1 LPDCGYP
8 VIIAGFP
15 SSLTPV
21 DRAVMA
27 TMVEPTVV
35 TPEAEQSHGF
45 LEALKKHQT
54 LLTRGGIALA
64 VVAVGIWFYL
74 ESGQRKEFA
83 AADALDRA
91 RSALESGNVPVAS
104 AEFQKVAASYSG
116 TEAGYQAALA
126 LNEARL
132 MQGQTQ
138 IAVDDLRA
146 FIGRNPPATHA
157 ASGQALLGT
166 ALENQ
171 GKFDEAAQAYARAA
185 ELAPES
191 YRKVDAQL
199 SRARSLRLAGKAE
212 EALTTLRTIVS
223 GYPEDMPG
231 VSEAMVRLAEL
242 TKGAM

>member
-15 SSLTPV
+15 SPFDPV
-21 DRAVMA
+21 DRAVMG

-35 TPEAEQSHGF
+35 APDAEQSHGF

-54 LLTRGGIALA
+54 LLTRGAIALV
-64 VVAVGIWFYL
+64 VVAVGAWFYL
-74 ESGQRKEFA
+74 ESGRRKEFA
-83 AADALDRA
+83 AAEALDRA
-91 RSALESGNVPVAS
+91 RSAMESGNIPVAS

-116 TEAGYQAALA
+116 TEAGYQALLA

-132 MQGQTQ
+132 LQGQTQ

-157 ASGQALLGT
+157 ASAQGLLGT
-166 ALENQ
+166 ALENL
-171 GKFDEAAQAYARAA
+171 GKFDEAAQAYGQAA
-185 ELAPES
+185 ELAPET

-199 SRARSLRLAGKAE
+199 NRARALRLAGKPD
-212 EALTTLRTIVS
+212 EALTTLRTVVS
-223 GYPEDMPG
+223 TYSEEVPG
-231 VSEAMVRLAEL
+231 VSEAKVRLAEL